1 VRRLF
6 LAALAMLSASS
17 AYAYQFE
24 GTQTMAL
31 GGSGRALVTGNDAIN
46 LNPAGLAWAELYSL
60 EASARDDLRGSD
72 TWFNTSIMDSQAGPI
87 AGGVSYTYI
96 DRLAEDGTKTQL
108 GHQLDFALATKLTS
122 SMSLGVTARYL
133 NGDESTED
141 SGYQLFTID
150 AGYQLR
156 LSQGLSLGLVVYN
169 VTDTGRS
176 TAPLTYG
183 GGLSY
188 GSDSFGL
195 HADIYFDANT
205 NDAKYL
211 FGLAYLLSA
220 NFPLRLGTNYNE
232 SDESVFV
239 SGGIGYQTAGLSA
252 DLSYQQRVDA
262 GKNMD
267 ENIGDR
273 QLAASL
279 RLSFF

>member
-1 VRRLF
+1 
-6 LAALAMLSASS
+6 
-17 AYAYQFE
+17 
-24 GTQTMAL
+24 MAL

-46 LNPAGLAWAELYSL
+46 LNPAGLAWASMYSL
-60 EASARDDLRGSD
+60 EGSARDDLRGTD
-72 TWFNTSIMDSQAGPI
+72 TWFNASIMDSQAGPI
-87 AGGVSYTYI
+87 AGGISYTYI

-108 GHQLDFALATKLTS
+108 GHQLDIALATKLS
-122 SMSLGVTARYL
+122 PSMSLGVTARYL
-133 NGDESTED
+133 NGDESNED
-141 SGYQLFTID
+141 SGYQLFTVD

-188 GSDSFGL
+188 GADSFGI
-195 HADIYFDANT
+195 HADVYFDAET

-211 FGLAYLLSA
+211 FGLAYLISA
-220 NFPLRLGTNYNE
+220 SFPLRLGTNYNE
-232 SDESVFV
+232 MDESVFV

-252 DLSYQQRVDA
+252 DLSYQQRVEP

-267 ENIGDR
+267 DNIGDR
-273 QLAASL
+273 QLAASI